1 MSEGRYYWLKL
12 KRDFFKRHDVRIVEA
27 MPNGKDYILFYLKL
41 LLESIDH
48 EGMLRFNDSIPY
60 SESMLSTIT
69 DTNIDVVRSAI
80 KVFTGLGMMDMMDD
94 GTLYMSEVKRMT
106 GSASAS
112 DSAERVRRFRERQ
125 NQPNTLI
132 NSREALQNV
141 TVTVTNNNESK
152 SKSKNKSIEIK
163 EKDKKKDGARFAP
176 PSVDEVQEYIREKGY
191 SVDAEEFY
199 AHYESNGWIVG
210 KTPMKNWKAAVVTWQ
225 KRHEKD
231 KPKPAAQAPNYKRFD
246 DRF

>member
-152 SKSKNKSIEIK
+152 SKSKNKSIDIK

-176 PSVDEVQEYIREKGY
+176 PSVDEVQEYIREKRY
-191 SVDAEEFY
+191 AVDAEAFCAY
-199 AHYESNGWIVG
+199 YDSNGWKVG
-210 KTPMKNWKAAVVTWQ
+210 RNPMRNWRRALVTWH
-225 KRHEKD
+225 KRRQDD
-231 KPKPAAQAPNYKRFD
+231 KKQPAAPAPAYKRFD